1 MDKKI
6 SAYLQW
12 KGTYAPRAA
21 VNYERWLKQFVS
33 LCGSKKLKDY
43 GVPDIVKYKNWLADK
58 LYAPA
63 TVQLATVALHNFF
76 KFSKMNGEKCMSPEF
91 IRVQRMKARSHRPAT
106 EDEVKRIIEAIPEF
120 TFIGLRDRL
129 IMSLFWDTGMR
140 VSELCSIDMD
150 QVSRGSRK
158 ATIVNRKNANSRII
172 MWSEA
177 THALLCAYLP
187 LRAIVSPQRAL
198 FIGVAPKGVTRLTL
212 RSIERS
218 MGLYVK
224 KAGIEGKVTPHSL
237 RHGWANYRRDRFNA
251 PLPFLQ
257 KALGHINPIS
267 TFVYQQYSDKDFES
281 QAEKY
286 LEQAYPKIE
295 TTVWK
300 MPWVFHA
307 IVRRSK
313 NKTNIVVPHY

>member
-6 SAYLQW
+6 SAYLEW

-21 VNYERWLKQFVS
+21 VNYERWLKLFVN

-76 KFSKMNGEKCMSPEF
+76 KFSKLNGEKCMSPEF
-91 IRVQRMKARSHRPAT
+91 IRVQRMKARSHRPAS
-106 EDEVKRIIEAIPEF
+106 EEELRKIISAIPEF

-129 IMSLFWDTGMR
+129 IFSMFWDTGMR

-150 QVSRGSRK
+150 QVSRGSQK
-158 ATIVNRKNANSRII
+158 ATITNRKNANSRII
-172 MWSEA
+172 MWSEE

-187 LRAIVSPQRAL
+187 LRAIVSPIKAL
-198 FIGVAPKGVTRLTL
+198 FIGVARKGVSRLTL
-212 RSIERS
+212 RSVERS
-218 MGLYVK
+218 MKIYAK
-224 KAGIEGKVTPHSL
+224 KAGIEVRVTPHSL

-251 PLPFLQ
+251 PLAFIQ
-257 KALGHINPIS
+257 KALGHTNPMS

-286 LEQAYPKIE
+286 LENASPTIATRVKKI
-295 TTVWK
+295 
-300 MPWVFHA
+300 PWV
-307 IVRRSK
+307 IPLLLSRK
-313 NKTNIVVPHY
+313 TNKTNIVVPHY

>member
-6 SAYLQW
+6 SSYLQW

-21 VNYERWLKQFVS
+21 VNYERWLQQFVR
-33 LCGSKKLKDY
+33 LCGSKSLKEY
-43 GVPDIVKYKNWLADK
+43 GISDIVKYKNWLADK

-76 KFSKMNGEKCMSPEF
+76 KFCKMNGDKCVSPEF
-91 IRVQRMKARSHRPAT
+91 IRVQRMRARSHRPTT
-106 EDEVKRIIEAIPEF
+106 EEEVRKIVAVIPEF

-129 IMSLFWDTGMR
+129 ILMLFWDTGMR

-172 MWSEA
+172 MWSEE

-187 LRAIVSPQRAL
+187 LRAIVSNQKAL
-198 FIGVAPKGVTRLTL
+198 FIGVARKGVSRLTL

-218 MGLYVK
+218 VGLYVK
-224 KAGIEGKVTPHSL
+224 KAGIEGKVTPHSF

-251 PLPFLQ
+251 PLSFLQ
-257 KALGHINPIS
+257 KGLGHTNPIS
-267 TFVYQQYSDKDFES
+267 TFVYQQYNDKDFED
-281 QAEKY
+281 QADRY
-286 LEQAYPKIE
+286 LTNVFPKAATKSRKIPWALP
-295 TTVWK
+295 VLSDRK
-300 MPWVFHA
+300 MN
-307 IVRRSK
+307 R
-313 NKTNIVVPHY
+313 TNIAMPHC